1 MICVFGVKGYVLPSG
16 LLFLEDQPSQFV
28 FSWLLIAWYISLGYI
43 IVLLIFPWNHLTL
56 WFLYLN
62 TNDLQK
68 KKAYDFLPYIL
79 WTISFWW
86 HSVLLIRFRCI
97 RFILL
102 SQDWDHSNVF
112 LIQRDNCHRV
122 NLKGFLEMR
131 KYNFSESC
139 FVT

>member
-43 IVLLIFPWNHLTL
+43 AVLLILPWNYLIVWH
-56 WFLYLN
+56 LYLYA
-62 TNDLQK
+62 NDLK
-68 KKAYDFLPYIL
+68 KKDAYVVHLIKIIIL
-79 WTISFWW
+79 MTFSFI
-86 HSVLLIRFRCI
+86 IRFRYI

-102 SQDWDHSNVF
+102 SQDRDHSNVF

-131 KYNFSESC
+131 KYILRDCC
-139 FVT
+139 FMT